1 MVKCSF
7 DATKNKLDYYRGRD
21 CIKKLC
27 KKLRDSAME
36 IINYEAKEMETLTNE
51 EIKSYEKQKICHICK
66 EKFSYDENEKG
77 KFELYHK
84 VRDHCHYTGNFREAA
99 HSICNLRYKVPKE
112 IPVVIHNG
120 STYDYDFIIK
130 QLAEEFE
137 GQFDCIG
144 ENTEKY
150 ITFSVPIKKELD
162 NGKTITHKLR
172 LRADKLL
179 NLVDNLSEIYKKE
192 CKACIEK
199 MRKNAKNQV
208 KMRFLLGFEN
218 K

>member
-172 LRADKLL
+172 LRADKLS

>member
-1 MVKCSF
+1 M
-7 DATKNKLDYYRGRD
+7 
-21 CIKKLC
+21 
-27 KKLRDSAME
+27 
-36 IINYEAKEMETLTNE
+36 
-51 EIKSYEKQKICHICK
+51 
-66 EKFSYDENEKG
+66 
-77 KFELYHK
+77 
-84 VRDHCHYTGNFREAA
+84 
-99 HSICNLRYKVPKE
+99 
-112 IPVVIHNG
+112 IHNG

-172 LRADKLL
+172 LRADKLS